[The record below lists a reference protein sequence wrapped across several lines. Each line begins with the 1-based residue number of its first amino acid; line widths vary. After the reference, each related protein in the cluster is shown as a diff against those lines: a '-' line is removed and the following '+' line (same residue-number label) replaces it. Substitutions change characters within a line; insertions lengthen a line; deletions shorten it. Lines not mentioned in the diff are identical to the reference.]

1 MRKIYLCRTAAI
13 VGLVVLGA
21 FASAFF
27 DPTISISRAMTGT
40 ALTIHYNGTHA
51 RTVELLINGQS
62 MATRTVDPAN
72 ASGEAYFSIDPLALQ
87 DGENTLEIKLF
98 NKSGRLVATKKST
111 IDAGTV
117 VQAPFFMKLPKMGQT
132 VQGAVRITLGMTQ
145 AFTSPYVSFFIDDKL
160 RSFSNTPPF
169 TYNWDTTSEP
179 NGWHTL
185 QSWLVSDSETY
196 KTQSLKVFVNNPG
209 GMTPREDQTNP
220 ATKPADPQPTQKA
233 GTPVAPATL
242 PKPSVT
248 SPVPTKPLPS
258 GLVALNPINP
268 QLSGSMQTTKPVTGV
283 HPTMAGPRQLI
294 PKYVTLNS
302 IPKNAV
308 ALTKPST
315 ANLISIVNG
324 TRLENSN
331 STPMTGTFSVLLN
344 GAFVPFDVQPRI
356 DEGIPMTPI
365 RYLLQ
370 QDGGKV
376 KWDNSTKTVT
386 ATDEGKDLW
395 VRIGDSIAKVN
406 SVEMTLEK
414 APYIDGSRTIVP
426 LSFIRDALKVDVQ
439 YDRTTNHVLITSRK

>member
-13 VGLVVLGA
+13 AGMVVLGA

-40 ALTIHYNGTHA
+40 ALTIHYKGTHA
-51 RTVELLINGQS
+51 RTIELAINGQS
-62 MATRTVDPAN
+62 VATRTVDPAT
-72 ASGEAYFSIDPLALQ
+72 ASGDAYFSIDPLSLQ
-87 DGENTLEIKLF
+87 DGENTLEIKIY
-98 NKSGRLVATKKST
+98 NKDGRLVATKKST
-111 IDAGTV
+111 LDAGSV
-117 VQAPFFMKLPKMGQT
+117 AQSPFFMKLPKMGQT

-145 AFTSPYVSFFIDDKL
+145 AFASPYVSFFIDDKL

-169 TYNWDTTSEP
+169 TYDWDTTSEP

-196 KTQSLKVFVNNPG
+196 KTQSMKVFVNNPG
-209 GMTPREDQTNP
+209 GMTPREDQTTST
-220 ATKPADPQPTQKA
+220 TKPADPK
-233 GTPVAPATL
+233 PVAPASTQ
-242 PKPSVT
+242 
-248 SPVPTKPLPS
+248 PVPTVKPNPNTPPAVNPTPSKALPS
-258 GLVALNPINP
+258 GLVALNPLNP
-268 QLSGSMQTTKPVTGV
+268 QLSGNMQSSKPVTGF
-283 HPTMAGPRQLI
+283 HPTMAGPRQII
-294 PKYVTLNS
+294 PKYITLNS
-302 IPKNAV
+302 IPHNAV
-308 ALTKPST
+308 ALTAPSKT
-315 ANLISIVNG
+315 NLVSIENG
-324 TRLENSN
+324 TRIESN
-331 STPMTGTFSVLLN
+331 SMTTTFSILLN

-395 VRIGDSIAKVN
+395 VRIGDSIARVN
-406 SVEMTLEK
+406 SVEMSLEK

-439 YDRTTNHVLITSRK
+439 YDKTTNHVLITSRK